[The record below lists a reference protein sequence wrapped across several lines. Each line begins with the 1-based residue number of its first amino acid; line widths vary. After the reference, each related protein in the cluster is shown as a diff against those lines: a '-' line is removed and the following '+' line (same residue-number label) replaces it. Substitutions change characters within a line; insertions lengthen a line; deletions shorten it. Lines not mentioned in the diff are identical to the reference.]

1 MNQEKTPHEED
12 DFGNNPVEPDQDE
25 TRKELPNSKRSI
37 DSNISNPNDAEKPPG
52 NSTSKI
58 INHDVPD
65 EDA

>member
-1 MNQEKTPHEED
+1 MNQEKTPHDED

-25 TRKELPNSKRSI
+25 SEKDLPNTIRSI
-37 DSNISNPNDAEKPPG
+37 DSNILNPNDADEPSG

-58 INHDVPD
+58 IHHDIPD